1 MRLLERDFYTL
12 IRNVSF
18 STPIDVGSHNPF
30 PWGPSV
36 LAGTPLC
43 VWHGGKTQIRQ
54 ELVPLQFRT
63 VRKVLKQH
71 DKEKNPHEKKK
82 IIIDEPYLLM
92 QQTPEVEF
100 SKSKLV
106 FNIVGDN
113 VPVAV
118 LVENIKVITTK
129 YNTELPKYGVHGRQ
143 HSRLKR
149 ITYS

>member
-1 MRLLERDFYTL
+1 MR
-12 IRNVSF
+12 
-18 STPIDVGSHNPF
+18 
-30 PWGPSV
+30 
-36 LAGTPLC
+36 
-43 VWHGGKTQIRQ
+43 
-54 ELVPLQFRT
+54 
-63 VRKVLKQH
+63 
-71 DKEKNPHEKKK
+71 KKK

-129 YNTELPKYGVHGRQ
+129 YNTELPK
-143 HSRLKR
+143 
-149 ITYS
+149 